1 MEKRRKAK
9 KRFSALTSF
18 LLALALLT
26 GTLGALP
33 AECFAAQPE
42 KAAFHSTYGFRLGSS
57 AKMELQFRDKLEKNY
72 KVNGNTYYG
81 SQTDLSRQL
90 RDQMVKR
97 SDQVVLR
104 LATDRRGLTGRSN
117 SATQAREELFLGL
130 LNDATSQRNS
140 VSARDGDY
148 LRWQLGTVSGVL
160 YADGSKNGVYYYRVI
175 YYGLGYYTTAAE
187 EQWVDRY
194 VQKYVRRVDRNKMSD
209 YDLAKKVHDDVCRAT
224 VYDMEMDSRYDDY
237 DFSAYGCLYVGRCV
251 CQGYALAYYR
261 LCRELG
267 LSVRFVYSDP
277 HEGCHAWNL
286 VQVGGKY
293 YYVDCTWDDT
303 YHEGNIVYNFF
314 LKNYT
319 DLQAMDSDYH
329 EHRLDDGVYADAD
342 YTGTKDSRPEFQRL
356 LADCRAG
363 KIDRVLTKSLS
374 RFARNT
380 VDSLVTIRKLKEK
393 GVEVYFEKENIYT
406 FDGKGELLLTIMSSL
421 AQEAAPYPRM
431 LPGDRENGLPMERS
445 TSHTSSSSAI
455 AKERTVFQKSFR
467 RRQSLSTGFILDS
480 WRG

>member
-130 LNDATSQRNS
+130 LNDATAQRNS

-148 LRWQLGTVSGVL
+148 LRWQLGSVSGVL

-224 VYDMEMDSRYDDY
+224 VYDMEMDS
-237 DFSAYGCLYVGRCV
+237 
-251 CQGYALAYYR
+251 
-261 LCRELG
+261 
-267 LSVRFVYSDP
+267 
-277 HEGCHAWNL
+277 
-286 VQVGGKY
+286 
-293 YYVDCTWDDT
+293 
-303 YHEGNIVYNFF
+303 
-314 LKNYT
+314 
-319 DLQAMDSDYH
+319 DYH

-342 YTGTKDSRPEFQRL
+342 LTRNYV
-356 LADCRAG
+356 
-363 KIDRVLTKSLS
+363 DRVAARSYEPLLPNMGNVVVRLSQTQFTYNGKAQGPKLTATYAGQPFSGY
-374 RFARNT
+374 T
-380 VDSLVTIRKLKEK
+380 VRGGTATNPGTYTVTLRGTGGDSTGRTYTIRPAKVQQIKITK
-393 GVEVYFEKENIYT
+393 
-406 FDGKGELLLTIMSSL
+406 
-421 AQEAAPYPRM
+421 
-431 LPGDRENGLPMERS
+431 REPKCMQ
-445 TSHTSSSSAI
+445 T
-455 AKERTVFQKSFR
+455 RT
-467 RRQSLSTGFILDS
+467 
-480 WRG
+480 

>member
-209 YDLAKKVHDDVCRAT
+209 
-224 VYDMEMDSRYDDY
+224 
-237 DFSAYGCLYVGRCV
+237 
-251 CQGYALAYYR
+251 
-261 LCRELG
+261 
-267 LSVRFVYSDP
+267 
-277 HEGCHAWNL
+277 
-286 VQVGGKY
+286 
-293 YYVDCTWDDT
+293 
-303 YHEGNIVYNFF
+303 
-314 LKNYT
+314 
-319 DLQAMDSDYH
+319 
-329 EHRLDDGVYADAD
+329 
-342 YTGTKDSRPEFQRL
+342 
-356 LADCRAG
+356 
-363 KIDRVLTKSLS
+363 
-374 RFARNT
+374 
-380 VDSLVTIRKLKEK
+380 
-393 GVEVYFEKENIYT
+393 
-406 FDGKGELLLTIMSSL
+406 
-421 AQEAAPYPRM
+421 
-431 LPGDRENGLPMERS
+431 
-445 TSHTSSSSAI
+445 
-455 AKERTVFQKSFR
+455 
-467 RRQSLSTGFILDS
+467 
-480 WRG
+480 

>member
-1 MEKRRKAK
+1 MEKRRKAQ

-18 LLALALLT
+18 LLALALLA

-57 AKMELQFRDKLEKNY
+57 AKMELQYRDKLEKNY

-117 SATQAREELFLGL
+117 SAAQAREELFLGL
-130 LNDATSQRNS
+130 LNDATAQRNS

-148 LRWQLGTVSGVL
+148 LRWQLGSVSGVL

-194 VQKYVRRVDRNKMSD
+194 VQNYVRRVDRNKMSD

-224 VYDMEMDSRYDDY
+224 V
-237 DFSAYGCLYVGRCV
+237 
-251 CQGYALAYYR
+251 
-261 LCRELG
+261 
-267 LSVRFVYSDP
+267 
-277 HEGCHAWNL
+277 
-286 VQVGGKY
+286 
-293 YYVDCTWDDT
+293 
-303 YHEGNIVYNFF
+303 
-314 LKNYT
+314 
-319 DLQAMDSDYH
+319 
-329 EHRLDDGVYADAD
+329 
-342 YTGTKDSRPEFQRL
+342 
-356 LADCRAG
+356 
-363 KIDRVLTKSLS
+363 
-374 RFARNT
+374 
-380 VDSLVTIRKLKEK
+380 
-393 GVEVYFEKENIYT
+393 
-406 FDGKGELLLTIMSSL
+406 
-421 AQEAAPYPRM
+421 
-431 LPGDRENGLPMERS
+431 
-445 TSHTSSSSAI
+445 
-455 AKERTVFQKSFR
+455 
-467 RRQSLSTGFILDS
+467 
-480 WRG
+480 

>member
-1 MEKRRKAK
+1 MEKRRKTK

-33 AECFAAQPE
+33 TECFAAQPE

-117 SATQAREELFLGL
+117 SATQAREELFFGL
-130 LNDATSQRNS
+130 LNDATAQRNS

-194 VQKYVRRVDRNKMSD
+194 VQKYVRRIDRNKMSD

-293 YYVDCTWDDT
+293 YYVDCTLGR
-303 YHEGNIVYNFF
+303 Y
-314 LKNYT
+314 
-319 DLQAMDSDYH
+319 
-329 EHRLDDGVYADAD
+329 
-342 YTGTKDSRPEFQRL
+342 
-356 LADCRAG
+356 
-363 KIDRVLTKSLS
+363 
-374 RFARNT
+374 
-380 VDSLVTIRKLKEK
+380 
-393 GVEVYFEKENIYT
+393 
-406 FDGKGELLLTIMSSL
+406 
-421 AQEAAPYPRM
+421 
-431 LPGDRENGLPMERS
+431 LP
-445 TSHTSSSSAI
+445 
-455 AKERTVFQKSFR
+455 
-467 RRQSLSTGFILDS
+467 
-480 WRG
+480 